1 MKCFEQKK
9 KMTKF
14 DLFYDWATNPENKKE
29 YYDSDEFRQKD
40 FIKIEKEYL
49 KLYHK
54 IIKDKSLTEK
64 QKRSILLNFL
74 ESKGV

>member
-1 MKCFEQKK
+1 MMKCFEQK
-9 KMTKF
+9 
-14 DLFYDWATNPENKKE
+14 
-29 YYDSDEFRQKD
+29 D
-40 FIKIEKEYL
+40 FVKIEKEYL

-64 QKRSILLNFL
+64 QKISILLNFL